1 MIYTKEI
8 TSSFKFS
15 LQIEVYILHS
25 AIFFLQNVQR
35 NINFPPLHLTFMT
48 LIVDNDLM
56 PKT

>member
-8 TSSFKFS
+8 TSSFKFI

-25 AIFFLQNVQR
+25 VIFFLQNVQR
-35 NINFPPLHLTFMT
+35 NINFPPFHLTFMT

>member
-35 NINFPPLHLTFMT
+35 NINIPPLHLTFMT